1 MSEMLRFF
9 AVTVLGVV
17 LDIAIAYALYEVGSV
32 PLAWAAV
39 CGFVCAAGANYV
51 LHQLWSFQGGARQ
64 LSLAR
69 AAKYAGVAALTLAV
83 RVGIVALLA
92 GWTGGEYALLI
103 LICGAGASFFVNFT
117 LSKLF
122 VFGSDE
128 ERKSAT

>member
-1 MSEMLRFF
+1 MNEMLRFF

-17 LDIAIAYALYEVGSV
+17 LDIAIAFALHELGSV

-39 CGFVCAAGANYV
+39 VGFVCAAAANYV

-69 AAKYAGVAALTLAV
+69 AARYAGVAGLTLAV
-83 RVGIVALLA
+83 RVGVVALLV
-92 GWTGGEYALLI
+92 GWTGGKYALII

-122 VFGSDE
+122 VFGADKAQE
-128 ERKSAT
+128 NAI